1 MRSAPD
7 LATRMKLQEMQR
19 ELAKRPI
26 AGSQNHPED
35 RSAIGHLLNQQARK
49 RGYSAM
55 PDYHYRAPGTAKRR
69 SSHGYK

>member
-35 RSAIGHLLNQQARK
+35 RSPIGHLLNQQARK